1 MTTSRPQF
9 LLTDE
14 LPWGTTMVIEASA
27 GTGKTYAL
35 AGLAVRY
42 VAELGVPIDQ
52 LLVVTFTRAATA
64 ELQERVRSRLI
75 EVHRDLTALSLGR
88 ADARGPDP
96 DPVMQVLSERPEEW
110 SLHLDRLQRAVLDFD
125 SATISTIHGFC
136 SQARS
141 ALGVRFAGN
150 PDAVPTEGESA
161 LIAAACNDALVADA
175 LDSSAPLLQEADVS
189 AKSFRELVTKYRQLP
204 DCDLRAS
211 IPDRTP
217 PRLVE
222 RVQHASDQVDEL
234 LKVSGQLSYDTLV
247 TSVRDALD
255 RHPDVVASLGERF
268 SVALID
274 EFQDTD
280 ADQWGIFN
288 SVFGPE
294 SGRTLV
300 VVGDPK
306 QAIYSFRGGDVYTY
320 LEATRSPGVQVRRLA
335 VNQRSDHSVVRA
347 LSALSSGHTLGD
359 PEIVVDPI
367 EPAPRLADRRLLG
380 ADGSP
385 TAGLDLRIVTDR
397 SLDRARNADSLRYRV
412 TDDLVTVTLDLLHGA
427 ELELPTGDG
436 GTEVR
441 PVTPAD
447 IAVLV
452 SAKSHARP
460 IADALAE
467 FGVPSVLL
475 LQESVAISDA
485 AEQLRCLFAA
495 LDRPSDRSR
504 AAAAALGWW
513 GGWTAEQLAAAA
525 RDEPEAVKQMVR
537 FQHQLVEWSGVLADD
552 GLPAL
557 AGRIRSTDRFLGRMM
572 ASADGERNLTDLEH
586 LVELI
591 HADRGRTSAAG
602 AAAALDSLGGAAPDD
617 EPAAEASQRR
627 VESDQPA
634 VRILT
639 IHKSKGLEFPIVL
652 LPSLYSGGNR
662 VTAGKPYSY
671 YDRSGGGGAGCRVLD
686 VSPGALAAKHR
697 KRPDGTVIP
706 DPADLTRAEN
716 CGDQHRMTYVALT
729 RAAHHVVAWW
739 SGSVSGTDLS
749 GLSRLL
755 FADDPAAAADT
766 KVAIGDP
773 DSWVQQIQDK
783 VDERGGSEWISV
795 TEVGSP
801 RRETRRNPTVE
812 AAAPEAVGPAAR
824 LSRNLPRTER
834 SWSFSSIHREVG
846 GSDHPA
852 DRATPGDHPDPEDE
866 TGSDSGADDEL
877 LVLPSPPDDLLP
889 TDNRPLEDGSADA
902 SWTASSP
909 FEGLGAGRQF
919 GLMVHSV
926 FEHADFTAEPLADH
940 LLELIRRDGSFR
952 LADEE
957 SAQRLAGALVDVV
970 HTPLG
975 GPFGRSRM
983 LDLQRNDRIDELRF
997 ELPLSPER
1005 PFPAAE
1011 IGRAVARHMAGTP
1024 YADWGGRLADRLARV
1039 HLHGMLN
1046 GAIDLVL
1053 RFQRPDG
1060 EWSFSIVDYKTNNLT
1075 TPGQEHRLIDYRPS
1089 DPRVVRRAMLDTD
1102 YALQSLLYTVVLHR
1116 YLRWRLG
1123 DLYRPAVHLGPVGYL
1138 FVRGMVG
1145 EDTPEDLGVASQPG
1159 SSRGAA
1165 PGRSGVITWSVPL
1178 GLVDDVDRLLAQG
1191 ATGDQGGA
1199 GEPT

>member
-1 MTTSRPQF
+1 MTTSRPEF
-9 LLTDE
+9 SLTDE
-14 LPWGTTMVIEASA
+14 LPWGTTMAIEASA

-88 ADARGPDP
+88 ADAPGPDA
-96 DPVMQVLSERPEEW
+96 DPVLQVLSERPEEW
-110 SLHLDRLQRAVLDFD
+110 PLHLDRLQRAVLDFD

-136 SQARS
+136 SHARS

-175 LDSSAPLLQEADVS
+175 LDSSAPLLLDDVS
-189 AKSFRELVTKYRQLP
+189 VESFRGLVTKYRQLP
-204 DCDLRAS
+204 GCELRAS

-217 PRLVE
+217 ARLLERVE
-222 RVQHASDQVDEL
+222 RASQRVEEL
-234 LKVSGQLSYDTLV
+234 LRVSGQVSYDTLV
-247 TSVRDALD
+247 TSVRAELEL
-255 RHPDVVASLGERF
+255 HPDVVESLGERF
-268 SVALID
+268 RVALID

-280 ADQWGIFN
+280 ADQWGIFG
-288 SVFGPE
+288 SVFGPRT
-294 SGRTLV
+294 GRTLV

-320 LEATRSPGVQVRRLA
+320 LEATRSPGVEVRRLA

-367 EPAPRLADRRLLG
+367 EPTPRLAGRRLLRTG
-380 ADGSP
+380 GSP
-385 TAGLDLRIVTDR
+385 VPGLDLRIVTDR
-397 SLDRARNADSLRYRV
+397 SLDRERSADSVRYRV

-436 GTEVR
+436 ATRVR

-452 SAKSHARP
+452 SAKSLARP
-460 IADALAE
+460 VADALAE
-467 FGVPSVLL
+467 YGVPSVLL
-475 LQESVAISDA
+475 LQESVATSDA
-485 AEQLRCLFAA
+485 AEQLRCLLAA

-513 GGWTAEQLAAAA
+513 GGWEADRLAAAA
-525 RDEPEAVKQMVR
+525 RDEPEAVAEMVR
-537 FQHQLVEWSGVLADD
+537 FQHQLVEWSGVLADE

-557 AGRIRSTDRFLGRMM
+557 AGRIRSTDGFLERMM

-591 HADRGRTSAAG
+591 HAARGRTSAAG
-602 AAAALDSLGGAAPDD
+602 ATAALDSLGGAAPDD

-652 LPSLYSGGNR
+652 LPSLYAGGDR
-662 VTAGKPYSY
+662 VKAGKPYSY
-671 YDRSGGGGAGCRVLD
+671 YDRPVDGRPGVRVLD
-686 VSPGALAAKHR
+686 VSPGGLAQKHR
-697 KRPDGTVIP
+697 KLADGTLIP
-706 DPADLTRAEN
+706 DPADLTRAEK

-739 SGSVSGTDLS
+739 SGSGSGTNLS

-755 FADDPAAAADT
+755 FAVDPAAPADT
-766 KVAIGDP
+766 KVTFGEP
-773 DSWVQQIQDK
+773 DSWVGEIRGR
-783 VDERGGSEWISV
+783 VDECGGSEWISV

-801 RRETRRNPTVE
+801 RRETRRNPTVD
-812 AAAPEAVGPAAR
+812 AAAPAAVGPAAR
-824 LSRNLPRTER
+824 LSRALPRTER
-834 SWSFSSIHREVG
+834 SWSFSGIHREVD

-852 DRATPGDHPDPEDE
+852 AGVAPGGPPDPEDE

-877 LVLPSPPDDLLP
+877 LVLPPPTDDLL
-889 TDNRPLEDGSADA
+889 LSAGSADA
-902 SWTASSP
+902 SWTAPSP

-926 FEHADFTAEPLADH
+926 FEHADFAAEPLADH
-940 LLELIRRDGSFR
+940 LLQLIRRDRSFR
-952 LADEE
+952 LADDE
-957 SAQRLAGALVDVV
+957 SAQRLARALVDVV

-975 GPFGRSRM
+975 GPFGGNRM
-983 LDLQRNDRIDELRF
+983 LDLQRKDRIDELRF
-997 ELPLSPER
+997 ELPLSPDR

-1011 IGRAVARHMAGTP
+1011 IGRAVARHMQGTP

-1039 HLHGMLN
+1039 DLHGVLN

-1060 EWSFSIVDYKTNNLT
+1060 EWSHSIVDYKTNNLT
-1075 TPGQEHRLIDYRPS
+1075 PQGQDHRLLDYRPS

-1123 DLYRPAVHLGPVGYL
+1123 ESYRPQVHLGPVGYF

-1145 EDTPEDLGVASQPG
+1145 EDTPEDLGVAPQPG
-1159 SSRGAA
+1159 SSPGAA

-1178 GLVDDVDRLLAQG
+1178 GLVEDVDRLLAQG
-1191 ATGDQGGA
+1191 AAEGQGAA
-1199 GEPT
+1199 GGST